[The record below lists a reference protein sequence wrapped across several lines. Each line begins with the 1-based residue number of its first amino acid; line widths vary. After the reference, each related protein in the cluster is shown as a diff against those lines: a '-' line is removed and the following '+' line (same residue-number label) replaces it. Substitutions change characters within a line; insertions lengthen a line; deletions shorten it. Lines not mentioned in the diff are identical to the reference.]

1 MLFVDP
7 LAYGILACPI
17 LTRRHTSEALLL
29 SSFALTNSPSPCC
42 RPAPRCP
49 RRARALFAKH
59 AKPAGIFQHP
69 RGEFHSH
76 TSRGEPAG
84 LAAVTF

>member
-49 RRARALFAKH
+49 RRARALFAKP